1 MSPGWRLDV
10 FALWMVVQDPAD
22 AGTKSSLA
30 IIKLYFYD
38 IRVKEKKIWIFGWIP
53 NLGDYIILGYIV
65 FVFMSFWVIVII
77 LF

>member
-1 MSPGWRLDV
+1 M

-38 IRVKEKKIWIFGWIP
+38 IRVKKIIKKMNKIWIFGLIP
-53 NLGDYIILGYIV
+53 NLGDYIILDYIV
-65 FVFMSFWVIVII
+65 FVLCRFG
-77 LF
+77 LL